1 MVEEMKMLFAVRKD
15 LDMGKGK
22 IAAQVAHAAVSCAL
36 YASKHDRKNF
46 KAWLDQGQK
55 KIVIR
60 VNDLDSLTLLE
71 KKLRDLGLHI
81 CEVTDAG
88 FTQVPTGSLTCF
100 GTSPVKAA
108 LIDPVT
114 SEYPLL

>member
-1 MVEEMKMLFAVRKD
+1 MVGEMKMLFAVRKD

-36 YASKHDRKNF
+36 YASKHDKRNF
-46 KAWLDQGQK
+46 KAWMDQGQK

-60 VNDLDSLTLLE
+60 VNDLDSLMALG
-71 KKLRDLGLHI
+71 KRLRELGVHI

-88 FTQVPTGSLTCF
+88 YTQVPTGSLTCF
-100 GTSPVKAA
+100 GTSPVEAE

>member
-36 YASKHDRKNF
+36 YASRYDKRNF
-46 KAWLDQGQK
+46 RSWMDQGQK
-55 KIVIR
+55 KIVIK
-60 VNDLDSLTLLE
+60 VDNLEELLSLE
-71 KKLRDLGLHI
+71 HRLRDLKIHI

-88 FTQVPTGSLTCF
+88 YTQVPSGSLTCF
-100 GTSPVKAA
+100 GTSPVRSS

-114 SEYPLL
+114 SDYPLL